1 MQLLRQNQSQHIR
14 IHLIEK
20 TGVIGRGVA
29 YDTSS
34 DMHLLNV
41 PASRMSIWPE
51 DPGHFY
57 RWLQVHHHD
66 IGPMGFAPRSVFG
79 SYIQHNF
86 QELIHE
92 DEHQKMLITYQAEAL
107 ALSKHGSTFAV
118 QLSNGDNIVADKV
131 ILAIGNFPPAAP
143 KGIDVALLN
152 ESLYFNNPWNPA
164 IVEQVISDND
174 VLIIGSGLTM
184 VDIVCLLKQ
193 RGHRGKIHS
202 VSTHGFVPQVHEFG
216 DAYPDFY
223 DSLKDKTEVLSIL
236 KAFRKELKKAHEM
249 GMNWRAVIDSIR
261 PHTQEIWSK
270 LPPAELKKFVEHIRH
285 IWGVARHR
293 MPPENARILE
303 AMLEQ
308 NQLQL
313 SAGRM
318 VKVTK
323 TGSKF
328 EMEYVHSNLN
338 QVSKATGEVL
348 INCTGPQSDYSKI
361 NNPLLKDVLHQGLA
375 RKDSLSMG
383 FDTTKEGQLINA
395 DGKMEQGLYTIGP
408 PMKGI
413 LWEITA
419 VPEIKMQ
426 AEKMAAS
433 IMHQL
438 TAE

>member
-1 MQLLRQNQSQHIR
+1 
-14 IHLIEK
+14 
-20 TGVIGRGVA
+20 
-29 YDTSS
+29 
-34 DMHLLNV
+34 
-41 PASRMSIWPE
+41 
-51 DPGHFY
+51 
-57 RWLQVHHHD
+57 
-66 IGPMGFAPRSVFG
+66 
-79 SYIQHNF
+79 
-86 QELIHE
+86 
-92 DEHQKMLITYQAEAL
+92 
-107 ALSKHGSTFAV
+107 
-118 QLSNGDNIVADKV
+118 
-131 ILAIGNFPPAAP
+131 
-143 KGIDVALLN
+143 
-152 ESLYFNNPWNPA
+152 
-164 IVEQVISDND
+164 
-174 VLIIGSGLTM
+174 
-184 VDIVCLLKQ
+184 
-193 RGHRGKIHS
+193 
-202 VSTHGFVPQVHEFG
+202 
-216 DAYPDFY
+216 
-223 DSLKDKTEVLSIL
+223 L
-236 KAFRKELKKAHEM
+236 KAFRRELKKAHEM

-323 TGSKF
+323 NGSKF

-338 QVSKATGEVL
+338 QVSKATGQVL

-361 NNPLLKDVLHQGLA
+361 NNPLLKDLLHQGLA

-383 FDTTKEGQLINA
+383 FDTTKEGRLINA